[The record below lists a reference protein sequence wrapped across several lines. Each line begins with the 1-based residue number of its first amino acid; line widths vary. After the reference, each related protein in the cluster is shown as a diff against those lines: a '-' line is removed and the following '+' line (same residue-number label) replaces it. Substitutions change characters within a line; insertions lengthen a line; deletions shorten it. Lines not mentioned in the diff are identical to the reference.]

1 MGADTYQMIFKLL
14 KTYHIP
20 DETLFSIIRIFDGN
34 IQSLQMVDDHNYRVS
49 ICNVERVLSDKELLH
64 MLSSGTTKG
73 IILYTL
79 VVASLQHGFDLLI
92 DEAETHFHKTLV
104 ENMISL
110 YLDKTVNKHG
120 ATLLFSTHYCEV
132 LDLFNRQDN
141 IWVCQANDKISVKNM
156 YESFGVRSGLL
167 KSKPFYSNA
176 FQTAVNYDELMNLKR
191 KLMK

>member
-79 VVASLQHGFDLLI
+79 VVASLSMGLI
-92 DEAETHFHKTLV
+92 FSSMRLKH
-104 ENMISL
+104 ISTRRL
-110 YLDKTVNKHG
+110 
-120 ATLLFSTHYCEV
+120 
-132 LDLFNRQDN
+132 
-141 IWVCQANDKISVKNM
+141 WKI
-156 YESFGVRSGLL
+156 
-167 KSKPFYSNA
+167 
-176 FQTAVNYDELMNLKR
+176 
-191 KLMK
+191 